1 MTATE
6 PLEAYALE
14 AIGIPWIDQAAVP
27 RALADVQTPVLVQ
40 AMHEAGQTFAAR
52 TGEFQRR
59 CGFMLWELRGRLD
72 GDAFAAVVDDFC
84 RLTGYAPRTLRSW
97 RQRVEGAYGLRTP
110 PAAALKG
117 RGAAAAALV
126 QQARRLGVEVRPDK
140 RYVYV
145 LRSGTSCKIGWSS
158 EPSSRFNALAASS
171 PAPMELVAIGVGGP
185 EKEAELHQVFA
196 SKRRRGEWYDLEPA
210 DVDECR
216 RRLDAAPSR
225 PARSSSPAPTGSAA
239 GQRVS
244 PPPSPP
250 PPAPPA
256 PATHRERPR
265 VPLAPEPPPAGSP
278 QPGVS
283 QLDLLE
289 RHEVT
294 PRFKGATGGRRTAG
308 GSATEVLAAAL
319 APWVEADSLL
329 EAAGAGVE
337 ALRQA
342 GLL

>member
-1 MTATE
+1 MTVTE

-27 RALADVQTPVLVQ
+27 RALADVETPVLVQ

-72 GDAFAAVVDDFC
+72 GDAYTAVVDDFC

-117 RGAAAAALV
+117 RGAAAA
-126 QQARRLGVEVRPDK
+126 
-140 RYVYV
+140 
-145 LRSGTSCKIGWSS
+145 
-158 EPSSRFNALAASS
+158 N
-171 PAPMELVAIGVGGP
+171 
-185 EKEAELHQVFA
+185 
-196 SKRRRGEWYDLEPA
+196 
-210 DVDECR
+210 
-216 RRLDAAPSR
+216 AAPSR
-225 PARSSSPAPTGSAA
+225 PARSAAPAPTGSAA

-244 PPPSPP
+244 TPTPSRPTPAPSDTTQSGRPPVPTV
-250 PPAPPA
+250 PAPPPKA
-256 PATHRERPR
+256 A
-265 VPLAPEPPPAGSP
+265 P

-289 RHEVT
+289 RREVT
-294 PRFKGATGGRRTAG
+294 PRFKSGGAATGRA
-308 GSATEVLAAAL
+308 SAANPVAVLAQVLEEANVDDAWDVAELGIAAL
-319 APWVEADSLL
+319 R
-329 EAAGAGVE
+329 AAGA
-337 ALRQA
+337 L
-342 GLL
+342 